1 MNHES
6 EKLRIE
12 ALSPQNLEKVFAFE
26 GTYRDYFASVL
37 PARPEGY
44 FAWDSFLSIQ
54 EGILEDQAAGRCALY
69 LLLRKDGEMI
79 GRVNLSQIEGGNAE
93 IGYRIAPQAQGYGC
107 ASRGVDLVCREAFG
121 PLGLHRL
128 EAGVAPENIAS
139 QRVLIKNRFQPI
151 GRARQVFQVGGI
163 WQDSLLFDRVDG
175 LD

>member
-1 MNHES
+1 M
-6 EKLRIE
+6 
-12 ALSPQNLEKVFAFE
+12 
-26 GTYRDYFASVL
+26 T
-37 PARPEGY
+37 
-44 FAWDSFLSIQ
+44 
-54 EGILEDQAAGRCALY
+54 
-69 LLLRKDGEMI
+69 
-79 GRVNLSQIEGGNAE
+79 GRVNLTLIEGGNDE
-93 IGYRIAPQAQGYGC
+93 IGYRRASLAQGYGC
-107 ASRGVDLVCREAFG
+107 AIGGVDLVCREAFG